1 MRNFNIYFRAV
12 CLTGILLV
20 IFATFL
26 PAAKAESANIYASP
40 RNAISHARKR
50 TTHSKEE
57 IQELTNSKI
66 DQQSLAKALKIK
78 QNSANVIPELE
89 EFIVKCY
96 WQLGKQNTAIE
107 LARIYLMTYES
118 PAMHKILLK
127 DAIARKDLD
136 KALFHYEKSQIR
148 LANKPFILRELLALK
163 YGRSTSIILA
173 MGLIILISG
182 TFYFFKKRRKATAAK
197 SKTAFSIKAP
207 VLPPVDTPKPIAA
220 PKPASH
226 DAKETINAAYAPPLI
241 NKRFSYSNGLTESLT
256 ALKHNKPDFAP
267 VFSDFEQIP
276 ANCEAPP
283 DDLAPETI
291 LKSALRPIL
300 ELSEPTEAL
309 NANKAGKKVEPAE
322 KNDAQKSDLL
332 TPEKPVNNSEPE
344 NKSINKDSRQPEI
357 IQNIEP
363 EAETIVTDS
372 VPNNTQS
379 KSKTKKDEFLNEDP
393 FNIPE
398 FEHEKALTDQ
408 ISKNNFEKFFNQVE
422 QTLAELDTRVVGITS
437 SSDITNRTC
446 FAFVLGKL
454 FAQKGHETLIIDAD
468 FSRPLLNLFTDSPCM
483 YGLKHL
489 LMPSDQ
495 NQEIYVKTE
504 IPKLAIF
511 PSGTPDEKQKNQMGE
526 DFWNL
531 TLAMSRLRFA
541 RIILVL
547 PDLKKLENI
556 KLYKEKILMLTLL
569 NPELESS
576 INEYFY
582 SKIMLKRYDMKLF
595 KIVKVQES
603 C

>member
-1 MRNFNIYFRAV
+1 
-12 CLTGILLV
+12 
-20 IFATFL
+20 
-26 PAAKAESANIYASP
+26 
-40 RNAISHARKR
+40 
-50 TTHSKEE
+50 
-57 IQELTNSKI
+57 
-66 DQQSLAKALKIK
+66 
-78 QNSANVIPELE
+78 
-89 EFIVKCY
+89 
-96 WQLGKQNTAIE
+96 
-107 LARIYLMTYES
+107 
-118 PAMHKILLK
+118 
-127 DAIARKDLD
+127 
-136 KALFHYEKSQIR
+136 
-148 LANKPFILRELLALK
+148 
-163 YGRSTSIILA
+163 
-173 MGLIILISG
+173 
-182 TFYFFKKRRKATAAK
+182 
-197 SKTAFSIKAP
+197 
-207 VLPPVDTPKPIAA
+207 
-220 PKPASH
+220 
-226 DAKETINAAYAPPLI
+226 
-241 NKRFSYSNGLTESLT
+241 
-256 ALKHNKPDFAP
+256 
-267 VFSDFEQIP
+267 
-276 ANCEAPP
+276 
-283 DDLAPETI
+283 
-291 LKSALRPIL
+291 LRPIL